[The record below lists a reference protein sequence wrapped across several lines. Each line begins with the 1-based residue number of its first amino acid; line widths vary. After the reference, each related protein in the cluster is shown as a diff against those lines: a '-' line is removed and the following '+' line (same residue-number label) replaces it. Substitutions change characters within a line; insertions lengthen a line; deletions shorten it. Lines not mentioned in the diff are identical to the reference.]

1 MSRQF
6 SIPTVLRMAPNVL
19 LKELFAEMD
28 YAQLGRDWEGMGE
41 RQIDPVQRAI
51 SVQPPEV
58 QARIESEFRD
68 LFDLACDSGIASI
81 CEAADLCGMVNFAAQ
96 LPEEGL
102 YHRVLWTRLH
112 HPDVFERALRI
123 HSFEVLNWWRKRNDL
138 PSRVIEVSDALKDHL
153 ARELSALFGRTQGR
167 G

>member
-58 QARIESEFRD
+58 QARIPTLEDAVRN
-68 LFDLACDSGIASI
+68 GSI
-81 CEAADLCGMVNFAAQ
+81 S
-96 LPEEGL
+96 
-102 YHRVLWTRLH
+102 
-112 HPDVFERALRI
+112 
-123 HSFEVLNWWRKRNDL
+123 SF
-138 PSRVIEVSDALKDHL
+138 SA
-153 ARELSALFGRTQGR
+153 ARELLNIFRKEH
-167 G
+167 